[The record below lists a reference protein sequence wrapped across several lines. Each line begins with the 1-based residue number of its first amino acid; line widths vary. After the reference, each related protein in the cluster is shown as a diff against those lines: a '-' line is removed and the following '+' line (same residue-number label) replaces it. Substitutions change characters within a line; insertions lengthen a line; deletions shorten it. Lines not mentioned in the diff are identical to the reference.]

1 MVTSSDTD
9 LTEHIS
15 KYRGEQK
22 AEIAGN
28 TPKLRHITQQTLY
41 KNPEPSYET
50 ETWDMGKR

>member
-50 ETWDMGKR
+50 ETWDTGKR